1 MQWSALAGFLLGV
14 GMLAAAIGLGRE
26 LTSFWDWPSLL
37 VVLGGTL
44 AGTSI
49 QYPLSELL
57 KVPRLIWLALHR
69 SELDPVKTEERVVR
83 LAEKARREGLLSL
96 EAEAEEEEE
105 PFLAKAIQLVVDG
118 VEPDQIDAI
127 LDNDVE
133 QLQLRHQVSRGVL
146 ESMARLS
153 PAFGMVGTL
162 IGLIK
167 MLSRLSD
174 PSVIGPAMA
183 LALLTTFYGAILG
196 YMVFQPLAGNLRL
209 RTEQEVRYREAVRE
223 GMLALQAGENPLLI
237 RARLRGFGPS
247 RTTRMDAQP
256 PEMEMPGE
264 REEPRAGRRAAV
276 QLHP

>member
-1 MQWSALAGFLLGV
+1 
-14 GMLAAAIGLGRE
+14 
-26 LTSFWDWPSLL
+26 
-37 VVLGGTL
+37 
-44 AGTSI
+44 
-49 QYPLSELL
+49 
-57 KVPRLIWLALHR
+57 
-69 SELDPVKTEERVVR
+69 
-83 LAEKARREGLLSL
+83 
-96 EAEAEEEEE
+96 
-105 PFLAKAIQLVVDG
+105 
-118 VEPDQIDAI
+118 
-127 LDNDVE
+127 
-133 QLQLRHQVSRGVL
+133 
-146 ESMARLS
+146 MARLS